1 MAGAYMFCDKMT
13 ATMDNDF
20 SEWLLQEM
28 NKHGWT
34 QADLARASGLNR
46 QSVSDY
52 INRRRTKPDTDAL
65 TALAQAFKISPV
77 TVFRKAGLL
86 PPGGE
91 EISFED
97 WKHLINQLT
106 PDEEEELRQLA
117 ELKIT
122 RRQKAEQA
130 ARAKNFKPRKA
141 E

>member
-1 MAGAYMFCDKMT
+1 MSDIDFPQWLQQQL
-13 ATMDNDF
+13 DNKN
-20 SEWLLQEM
+20 WRV
-28 NKHGWT
+28 K
-34 QADLARASGLNR
+34 DLAQYAH
-46 QSVSDY
+46 VSNAAVSRVLSAQRKADS
-52 INRRRTKPDTDAL
+52 DTLLAFA
-65 TALAQAFKISPV
+65 TALNISPI
-77 TVFRKAGLL
+77 TMFRRAGKL

-130 ARAKNFKPRKA
+130 ARTKNFKPRKA